1 MSNSRKIEKEQ
12 LDVLKEIEKI
22 VGEELPV
29 VNKIAIHTFG
39 KKVKNGNVV
48 GLGLYQ
54 TSIEE
59 IPKNIGDLKN
69 IKKLSLSNNK
79 LNFLP
84 KSISKIKTLKKIYLN
99 DNNFTEFPNQLLEL
113 YNLEEINL
121 NNNYFTSL
129 PQEIEKLYNLRKI
142 YLKNNLIENL
152 PNSFYNLNKLEII
165 DLESN
170 YLEYISELI
179 GSIDSLKE
187 LNLSGNSLKILPKS
201 LIKLRYLEKLKLND
215 NNLLKLS
222 KNIYNDN
229 KLRELLLDRNE
240 MHFLPI
246 SMLELML
253 NEWKKEDFL
262 DLGTSHEKPELK
274 EIQNTYFVKKTPKI
288 KKLTEHIPIID
299 KISIHLI
306 QIHSL
311 KGIKYPNDEELDYFN
326 FFLSK
331 FWNPRICK
339 KNKALSY
346 KGKLYCRVKNK
357 IEELLFLSVSN
368 YNKKPD
374 LIIFPE
380 NSIPY
385 NMLKSIRH
393 FSKRHNLI
401 IIGGLEHRIINNKF
415 MNIAVIID
423 NGLCK
428 FQVKQTPVMIYDK
441 KTRKKII
448 EPIECYKSP
457 NIKIFE
463 THIGK
468 IAIFICKD
476 FLRLYNSIPKWAV
489 KYKIDFI
496 VVPSLTKRTD
506 PFHNQLMNT
515 FYKQTNKKLKIIF
528 CNIGEYGKSDLYS
541 KDELIRFEKIS
552 QNKINIDNIG
562 EIIVIREIEI
572 IE

>member
-1 MSNSRKIEKEQ
+1 M
-12 LDVLKEIEKI
+12 
-22 VGEELPV
+22 
-29 VNKIAIHTFG
+29 
-39 KKVKNGNVV
+39 
-48 GLGLYQ
+48 
-54 TSIEE
+54 
-59 IPKNIGDLKN
+59 
-69 IKKLSLSNNK
+69 
-79 LNFLP
+79 
-84 KSISKIKTLKKIYLN
+84 
-99 DNNFTEFPNQLLEL
+99 
-113 YNLEEINL
+113 EEINL
-121 NNNYFTSL
+121 NNNYLASL
-129 PQEIEKLYNLRKI
+129 PQEIEKLHNLRKI

-152 PNSFYNLNKLEII
+152 PNSFYNLDKLEII

-170 YLEYISELI
+170 YIECISELI

-201 LIKLRYLEKLKLND
+201 LINLRYLEKLKLND
-215 NNLLKLS
+215 NDLLKLS
-222 KNIYNDN
+222 KNIYDVN
-229 KLRELLLDRNE
+229 KLRNLLLDRNE
-240 MHFLPI
+240 MHSLPI
-246 SMLELML
+246 SILELML
-253 NEWKKEDFL
+253 NEWEKDDFL

-274 EIQNTYFVKKTPKI
+274 EIQSTYFVKKTPKV
-288 KKLTEHIPIID
+288 KKLTEHIPRID

-311 KGIKYPNDEELDYFN
+311 KGIKYPDDDELDYFN
-326 FFLSK
+326 FFLNK

-339 KNKALSY
+339 KKKALSY

-441 KTRKKII
+441 KTNKKII

-496 VVPSLTKRTD
+496 IVPSLTKRTD

-515 FYKQTNKKLKIIF
+515 FYKQTNKNLKILF

-552 QNKINIDNIG
+552 QNKINIDNTG
-562 EIIVIREIEI
+562 EKIVIREVEI
-572 IE
+572 SE